1 MSDVTLPR
9 AGAALVG
16 PGGITQPYF
25 YRWFQAADDRIKA
38 GASGGTENTEA
49 IKTIAE
55 KLGSPDG
62 SVENI
67 PAQGNTAIINGVG
80 SILVDGTLTSGVVNL
95 GLMGD
100 TLAPAPSAYY
110 GTGSDGKRGFVP
122 VASALADSSTI
133 DVVTN
138 GTTGVSSFNLIG
150 FGALTTDAL
159 TEGAT
164 HLYFTPARVY
174 SALAPGDGI
183 SLTYNAGAT
192 TISLTGLPI
201 YLVDES
207 GNQLV
212 DENGNLLTDTA
223 TVGLPVPFAS
233 VTDTPTTL
241 AGYGIADAQK
251 IGDPVAFP
259 IYTLA
264 TLPSAAAN
272 TWKAI
277 VVSDLTGG
285 GEICLSDGT
294 NWRRTSDRS
303 IAS

>member
-9 AGAALVG
+9 AGVALVG
-16 PGGITQPYF
+16 TGGVTEPYY
-25 YRWFQAADDRIKA
+25 YRWFQAVDDRVKN
-38 GASGGTENTEA
+38 GASSGNENSEA
-49 IKTIAE
+49 IKAIAQ

-67 PAQGNTAIINGVG
+67 PPQGNSAIINGAG
-80 SILVDGTLTSGVVNL
+80 SIQVDGTLSNGVVNIS
-95 GLMGD
+95 LMYD
-100 TLAPAPSAYY
+100 TLNPGATAYY
-110 GTGSDGKRGFVP
+110 GSDSAGKRGWFP
-122 VASALADSSTI
+122 VSAALADSTTI

-138 GTTGVSSFNLIG
+138 GTTGVSSFALIG

-159 TEGAT
+159 TEGST
-164 HLYFTPARVY
+164 HLYFTSSRVY
-174 SALAPGDGI
+174 SSLLAGDGI
-183 SLTYNAGAT
+183 GLTYNAGAT
-192 TISLTGLPI
+192 TISLVGLPI

-241 AGYGIADAQK
+241 AGYGITDAQK
-251 IGDPVAFP
+251 IGDTVAFP
-259 IYTLA
+259 AYTLA
-264 TLPSAAAN
+264 TMPSAAAN
-272 TWKAI
+272 QWKAI
-277 VVSDLTGG
+277 VVTDLGTGA
-285 GEICLSDGT
+285 EPCLSDGT
-294 NWRRTSDRS
+294 NWRKFSDRS

>member
-1 MSDVTLPR
+1 MSDVTLPGAR
-9 AGAALVG
+9 AALVG
-16 PGGITQPYF
+16 AGGLCQPYF
-25 YRWFQAADDRIKA
+25 YRWFQATDDRIKDGAA
-38 GASGGTENTEA
+38 GAEENSAA
-49 IKTIAE
+49 IKAIAE

-67 PAQGNTAIINGVG
+67 PAQGNSAVINGVG
-80 SILVDGTLTSGVVNL
+80 SILVDGTLKSGVVNL

-100 TLAPAPSAYY
+100 TLTPGATAYY
-110 GTGSDGKRGFVP
+110 GTDSTGKRGFFP
-122 VASALADSSTI
+122 VSAALADSTTI
-133 DVVTN
+133 DVSTN
-138 GTTGVSSFNLIG
+138 ATTGISTFGLVG

-159 TEGAT
+159 TEGST
-164 HLYFTPARVY
+164 HLYFTSSRVY
-174 SALAPGDGI
+174 SALTAGDGI
-183 SLTYNAGAT
+183 SLTFNAGTT
-192 TISLTGLPI
+192 TITLAGLPI

-241 AGYGIADAQK
+241 AGYGITDAQK

-259 IYTLA
+259 VYTLA
-264 TLPSAAAN
+264 TIPSAAAN